1 MNLISNIYARYKHI
15 VVLISN
21 FTTDLVP
28 LLVAGV
34 AHGVVVVPPGAL
46 AGARGLAVTV
56 SAPPASLALPA
67 IHGDRG
73 HLGAETVGVVSS
85 VTDVTQQIP

>member
-15 VVLISN
+15 VMLISI
-21 FTTDLVP
+21 FTDLVP

-46 AGARGLAVTV
+46 AGAGGLAVTV

-67 IHGDRG
+67 VLGDRG

-85 VTDVTQQIP
+85 VTDVAQQIP

>member
-1 MNLISNIYARYKHI
+1 MLISI
-15 VVLISN
+15 
-21 FTTDLVP
+21 FTDLVP

-46 AGARGLAVTV
+46 AGARGLAVAV

-67 IHGDRG
+67 VLGDRG
-73 HLGAETVGVVSS
+73 HLGPETVGVVSS
-85 VTDVTQQIP
+85 VTNVTQQIP

>member
-1 MNLISNIYARYKHI
+1 MLISI
-15 VVLISN
+15 
-21 FTTDLVP
+21 FTDLVP

-34 AHGVVVVPPGAL
+34 THGVVVVPPGAL
-46 AGARGLAVTV
+46 AGAGGLAVTV
-56 SAPPASLALPA
+56 STPPASLALPSVL
-67 IHGDRG
+67 GDRG